1 MESTHYIWRSV
12 RDDRSRGEHAKRH
25 GQVFSWDNPPEDGH
39 PGEAPNCRCW
49 AEPIPIVEEQ
59 FQQVSD
65 MPIIE
70 SKHKWTFDDFAYH
83 YIFGKG
89 RTVSLSEIGLLSD
102 VIKIAERDIYHK
114 VEAQIKDEAIKI
126 QNGVLKDYFRNSYS
140 FFDAAYALRRSV
152 LTGSIQGSV
161 QKGDDGIHI
170 NAIIEYKLTNDITD
184 PLSLREEIKGTSD
197 RKYADPITEVGGTA
211 FYVSGYWRTKL
222 TGLIPH
228 GKAPD

>member
-1 MESTHYIWRSV
+1 MDSTHYIWRSV

-25 GQVFSWDNPPEDGH
+25 GQIFSWDNPPEDGH

-89 RTVSLSEIGLLSD
+89 RMVSLSEIGLLSD
-102 VIKIAERDIYHK
+102 VIQTAEEIIYPR
-114 VEAQIKDEAIKI
+114 VEAQIKSEAIKI
-126 QNGVLKDYFRNSYS
+126 KNGILTDYFERDYQFIWTS
-140 FFDAAYALRRSV
+140 FSLGKSIVR
-152 LTGSIQGSV
+152 GSINGIV
-161 QKGDDGIHI
+161 QTRDNGTHVD
-170 NAIIEYKLTNDITD
+170 ATIEYKFTDDITD
-184 PLSLREEIKGTSD
+184 PLDLRKYTKGTSD
-197 RKYADPITEVGGTA
+197 RKNAGPISEVGGTA

-222 TGLIPH
+222 TGLIH
-228 GKAPD
+228 YSE